1 MIEYRIP
8 TRSSRTTSFIERLL
22 ESNENRERINYYY
35 NQIFENHRNL
45 LDDNTEEQSPEKKDT
60 TKAKIFKRDD
70 KYIR

>member
-1 MIEYRIP
+1 MIEYHIP